1 MTKRRVVLLAK
12 NIHRVTDQQN
22 AVTAMNNWKFRGE
35 IEIRASLFLT
45 LIRQKRI
52 QNLITQYDVHEIMMI
67 SNPGISHDNTR
78 T

>member
-45 LIRQKRI
+45 LIRQKDSKPDNAVWRAW
-52 QNLITQYDVHEIMMI
+52 NYDDKQSGNI
-67 SNPGISHDNTR
+67 SR
-78 T
+78 